1 MTGVAQQVPLFGLQA
16 WHWQQALHALLPGGQ
31 CLDPRLTT
39 GDLKSLY
46 LQVWL
51 LLIHIAT
58 IVHVQMCA
66 RTAHS
71 RHGCAD
77 PSH

>member
-1 MTGVAQQVPLFGLQA
+1 MTSVAQQVPLFGLQG

-39 GDLKSLY
+39 GDLKSLC

-51 LLIHIAT
+51 CLIHFAT
-58 IVHVQMCA
+58 IVHLQMCA
-66 RTAHS
+66 STAHS
-71 RHGCAD
+71 RHSYAD
-77 PSH
+77 SSQ